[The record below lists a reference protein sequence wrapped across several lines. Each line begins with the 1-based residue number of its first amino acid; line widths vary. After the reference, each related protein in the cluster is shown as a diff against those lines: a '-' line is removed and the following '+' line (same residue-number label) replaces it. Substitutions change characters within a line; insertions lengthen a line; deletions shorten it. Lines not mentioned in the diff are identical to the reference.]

1 MVQNLVQ
8 GFSIPIQIV
17 EQSIFSKTGVF
28 TDCEDSIYIGENYIA
43 VIDGTT
49 SKSDRKWNT
58 ITSGKFGSEFIGK
71 LFSSFQKDL
80 TARKAVDIMTNEI
93 QRIYKEKKLTQVVEQ
108 NPSERINVTFI
119 AVNLFRREIWL
130 VGDCQAIIDKQ
141 LLTNNTKIDH
151 VLSETRALFLESEI
165 LLGKSIEELLVKDVG
180 REFILPLLE
189 RQSLFQNQVGLDGY
203 WYSTLDG
210 FHVPDE
216 AIIIKKI
223 TEDTKSI
230 ILASDGYPVLL
241 DSLEAS
247 ENALREILNNDPLL
261 FREVKSTKGMITG
274 QISFDDRA
282 YVKVR
287 FG

>member
-1 MVQNLVQ
+1 MQNLVQ